1 MLRIALAI
9 AAALPLAACVTTPAT
24 SAQELA
30 HCERMERDMGAD
42 HAHDHAQAKGMGMN
56 PMNVTHARCRQ
67 MLGMS

>member
-1 MLRIALAI
+1 MLRIALTV
-9 AAALPLAACVTTPAT
+9 AAALPLAACVTTPAA
-24 SAQELA
+24 SSQELA
-30 HCERMERDMGAD
+30 YCESMERNMGTD